1 MGNRS
6 WACPSLLYGSPKV
19 TRNIP
24 AHVINTAVR
33 RYHCAGSEVT
43 YQSVVLDLGS
53 SMGCC
58 NKLVL
63 LQHTGMYPVPER
75 ALCSTAEAVVFS
87 LGFVMWS
94 LFVQPLPVK
103 NVKLKS
109 IYEGQS
115 LHQVSGCC
123 CLPLLRW
130 RGRMVLGSSARNSQP
145 DVRNVTPSHTSR
157 RCRQV

>member
-33 RYHCAGSEVT
+33 RYHCAGPEIT
-43 YQSVVLDLGS
+43 YQPVVLDLGS
-53 SMGCC
+53 LMGRC

-63 LQHTGMYPVPER
+63 LQRTGMYPVPER

-87 LGFVMWS
+87 LGFVIWS
-94 LFVQPLPVK
+94 LFAQPLPVMK
-103 NVKLKS
+103 VGWKS
-109 IYEGQS
+109 IYEGQP

-123 CLPLLRW
+123 CLPLLLR
-130 RGRMVLGSSARNSQP
+130 RGRMVLDS
-145 DVRNVTPSHTSR
+145 
-157 RCRQV
+157 

>member
-1 MGNRS
+1 
-6 WACPSLLYGSPKV
+6 
-19 TRNIP
+19 
-24 AHVINTAVR
+24 
-33 RYHCAGSEVT
+33 
-43 YQSVVLDLGS
+43 
-53 SMGCC
+53 MGCC

-94 LFVQPLPVK
+94 LFVQPLPVTK
-103 NVKLKS
+103 VELKS
-109 IYEGQS
+109 IYEGQP

-123 CLPLLRW
+123 CLPLLRR

-145 DVRNVTPSHTSR
+145 DVRNVTPSPTSR